1 MGYRVLIVDDD
12 MNFRYAMKE
21 AIPWIQN
28 GFEVVG
34 EAMHGAQ
41 ALEFLETR
49 AADIILT
56 DMDMPIMNG
65 VALTEAVMSRYPQT
79 VIVALS
85 AYDDFEFVKESMR
98 LGAKDYILKQK
109 FDGEAIVETLLKICR
124 KEGEK
129 HDRTLEREEEA
140 RLFAG
145 YLLGGQEWKE
155 QPEGIFQKIAS
166 EKQLGL
172 CIVRAEP
179 DRMLSF
185 KKEKERFASN
195 LIYQCKGNETDWLFL
210 FRIQERN
217 GGIHQYEEFQA
228 AARGLEAWLKPC
240 VVGCCDCAGGFDQL
254 PKLYQKARLALDYEI
269 YFPKKQLFFYSE
281 MLELEQR
288 RKATYLYQHSE
299 QLAMT
304 NLDTVKSVLED
315 MVARILEYKPV
326 EEYVNKNFVNLYN
339 EYRKK
344 MSLHSNA
351 LEAIQY
357 YDEIKKRRLVTEKQE
372 YTMELITS
380 DWKKNVILYT
390 GNNVEISKALEYVQ
404 QHYAEELSLKQIA
417 DLAGLSENY
426 FSSLFKQEMGENLIT
441 YINRVRIQHAKQM
454 LRSETMKVYE
464 VAEKVGYRN
473 TTYFSTIFKKVTG
486 MSVSEYKGGLLR

>member
-21 AIPWIQN
+21 AIPWAQN

-41 ALEFLETR
+41 ALEFLETGV
-49 AADIILT
+49 ADVILT

-124 KEGEK
+124 EEGEK
-129 HDRTLEREEEA
+129 HDRTLEREEEE
-140 RLFAG
+140 RKFTE
-145 YLLGGQEWKE
+145 YLLGGQGWIE
-155 QPEGIFQKIAS
+155 QPGGIFQKIAS
-166 EKQLGL
+166 EQQLGL
-172 CIVRAEP
+172 CIVRVESGQV
-179 DRMLSF
+179 LSL
-185 KKEKERFASN
+185 KKEKERLDSN
-195 LIYQCKGNETDWLFL
+195 LIYQCKGTETDWLFL

-217 GGIHQYEEFQA
+217 GGIRQHEEFQET
-228 AARGLEAWLKPC
+228 ARGLEAWLRPC
-240 VVGCCDCAGGFDQL
+240 VVGCCDCAGRFDQL
-254 PKLYQKARLALDYEI
+254 PTFYQKARLALDYEI
-269 YFPKKQLFFYSE
+269 YFPKKRLFFYSE

-288 RKATYLYQHSE
+288 REAAYLYQHTE
-299 QLAMT
+299 HLEMT
-304 NLDTVKSVLED
+304 NPDMVKSVLED
-315 MVARILEYKPV
+315 MVARIQEYRPV

-344 MSLHSNA
+344 MSIHSDA

-357 YDEIKKRRLVTEKQE
+357 YDEIKKRKSVTEKQE
-372 YTMELITS
+372 YTIELITS

-390 GNNVEISKALEYVQ
+390 GNNMEISKALEYIQ

-441 YINRVRIQHAKQM
+441 YITRVRIQHAKQM

-464 VAEKVGYRN
+464 IAEKVGYRN

-486 MSVSEYKGGLLR
+486 MSVSEYKGGLFH